1 MAKEITIGGQAVI
14 EGVLMRTL
22 DEYAVAVRN
31 PKNKIIVKKEKIK
44 TASDKFKLFKFPFF
58 RGILALYETMV
69 LGFKAL
75 IYSAHVSAGEE
86 ERLSKK
92 EMAIAIV
99 LSILLS
105 VVIFIALPF
114 FLASLATKDN
124 LLFNLLDGLLRL
136 LALFAYLIFI
146 SFFKDVRRLFEY
158 HGAEHMS
165 IHAYEHKDKLI
176 PKNIKKYPT
185 MHPRCGTSFLLIVVI
200 MSILVFSVVTTEN
213 FVLKFF
219 GRLLLLPVVAGLSYE
234 LLKFSAK
241 HQHNFLIKPLT
252 LPGIWLQYI
261 TTKRPDNSQ
270 IEVAVASLKALTK
283 KA

>member
-1 MAKEITIGGQAVI
+1 MATEITIGGQAVI
-14 EGVLMRTL
+14 EGVMMRTL
-22 DEYAVAVRN
+22 KEYTVAVRN
-31 PKNKIIVKKEKIK
+31 PEGKIIVKKEKIA
-44 TASDKFKLFKFPFF
+44 TASDKFKLLKLPFF
-58 RGILALYETMV
+58 RGILALYEAMV

-75 IYSAHVSAGEE
+75 IYSVHVSSGEE

-92 EMAIAIV
+92 EMAVAIILSVV
-99 LSILLS
+99 LA

-114 FLASLATKDN
+114 FFASLATKDN

-158 HGAEHMS
+158 HGAEHMT
-165 IHAYEHKDKLI
+165 IHAYEHKEKLI
-176 PKNIKKYPT
+176 PKSIKKYPT

-200 MSILVFSVVTTEN
+200 LSILVFSVVITDN

-219 GRLLLLPVVAGLSYE
+219 GRLLLVPVVAGLSYE
-234 LLKFSAK
+234 FLKFSSK
-241 HQHNFLIKPLT
+241 YQSNFLVKPFT

-261 TTKRPDNSQ
+261 TTKRPDSKQ
-270 IEVAVASLKALTK
+270 IEVAVASLKALAK
-283 KA
+283 KS